1 MLLKMPWR
9 TLMSATLVFVGAF
22 AQAAPLLNGIS
33 VHQELGNEQFIGA
46 LYSDI
51 LSDNADTLVSS
62 PVAKRMELKV
72 VSAEG
77 LAVRRFSRMWIEG
90 MAINNNS
97 NLLTAQ
103 ADNMVR
109 FDGLLKGR
117 LQKNDHVVFS
127 MTPGEGVSITINDV
141 LLDNIA
147 DDQFFQLL
155 LSTWIGRVPL
165 SSSYKSDLL
174 KMGDVAANLRT
185 RYEGIRP
192 DPARS
197 REIAAW
203 NNPEP
208 AASSSSS
215 SAVAVVARS
224 SAAPLPPAR
233 VELPALAAQ
242 PAPVVSSQAAS
253 SEAPAL
259 PPQMAVAS
267 PAATDEED
275 DDDDEVQPALT
286 AESLLARQFYVSDML
301 KKIRSSVR
309 YPRRA
314 QERNQEG
321 GVRISITVDQQGSI
335 RSMSWIE
342 ESRYDLL
349 NKEAWEAVQRA
360 APFPPIP
367 ASMNVQSF
375 QFSAPITFEMRR

>member
-9 TLMSATLVFVGAF
+9 TLMCATLVCVGAF
-22 AQAAPLLNGIS
+22 AHAAPLLNGIS

-46 LYSDI
+46 LYSQT

-62 PVAKRMELKV
+62 AVAKRMELKV
-72 VSAEG
+72 VAADG

-97 NLLTAQ
+97 NILTAQ

-109 FDGLLKGR
+109 FDGLFKGR
-117 LQKNDHVVFS
+117 LQKNDHIVFS

-165 SSSYKSDLL
+165 SSTYKADLL
-174 KMGDVAANLRT
+174 KMGDVATNLRN
-185 RYEGIRP
+185 RYDAIRP
-192 DPARS
+192 DPS
-197 REIAAW
+197 RNRDIAAW
-203 NNPEP
+203 HTPEP
-208 AASSSSS
+208 VSSSSSS
-215 SAVAVVARS
+215 SAAAIVARS
-224 SAAPLPPAR
+224 STAPLPQAR

-242 PAPVVSSQAAS
+242 PTPAVSSQAS
-253 SEAPAL
+253 SAIPAAPPA
-259 PPQMAVAS
+259 MAVAS
-267 PAATDEED
+267 AAAVEED
-275 DDDDEVQPALT
+275 DDDLQPALT
-286 AESLLARQFYVSDML
+286 TESLLARQFYVSDML

-321 GVRISITVDQQGSI
+321 GVRIAITVDQQGSI

-360 APFPPIP
+360 APFPAIP
-367 ASMNVQSF
+367 SSMNVQSF
-375 QFSAPITFEMRR
+375 EFSAPITFEMRR

>member
-9 TLMSATLVFVGAF
+9 TLMCATLMFVGAF
-22 AQAAPLLNGIS
+22 AHAAPLLNGIS

-46 LYSDI
+46 LYSET

-62 PVAKRMELKV
+62 SVAKRMELKV
-72 VSAEG
+72 VAAEG

-90 MAINNNS
+90 MAINNSS

-109 FDGLLKGR
+109 FDGLFKGR

-141 LLDNIA
+141 LLDNIG

-165 SSSYKSDLL
+165 SSTYKSDLL

-192 DPARS
+192 DPARNQ
-197 REIAAW
+197 EIAAW
-203 NNPEP
+203 SAPEP
-208 AASSSSS
+208 VASSSSS
-215 SAVAVVARS
+215 SAATVVARS
-224 SAAPLPPAR
+224 SAAPLPAAR
-233 VELPALAAQ
+233 VELPVLAAQ
-242 PAPVVSSQAAS
+242 PALAVSSQAAS
-253 SEAPAL
+253 SSAPAL

-267 PAATDEED
+267 PAAVEEED
-275 DDDDEVQPALT
+275 EDEVQPALT

-321 GVRISITVDQQGSI
+321 GVRIAITVDQQGSI

-367 ASMNVQSF
+367 SSMNVQSF